1 MSEVKTRQIAIMGE
15 VWDIVLIDSS
25 EDLDLSQFG
34 FEKDENGKQIPLYG
48 LCDSGDTKIYIC
60 KNLIQN
66 GNTIELTDKEI
77 KRTITHELAHAYFD
91 EMSYDKFSQ
100 NEELIEIV
108 GNIIY
113 RMFELDFS
121 YETTIAKVSEML
133 QEDLDKE
140 EKEEVVLN

>member
-1 MSEVKTRQIAIMGE
+1 M
-15 VWDIVLIDSS
+15 
-25 EDLDLSQFG
+25 
-34 FEKDENGKQIPLYG
+34 
-48 LCDSGDTKIYIC
+48 CDSGDTKIYIC

-133 QEDLDKE
+133 QEDLTNE